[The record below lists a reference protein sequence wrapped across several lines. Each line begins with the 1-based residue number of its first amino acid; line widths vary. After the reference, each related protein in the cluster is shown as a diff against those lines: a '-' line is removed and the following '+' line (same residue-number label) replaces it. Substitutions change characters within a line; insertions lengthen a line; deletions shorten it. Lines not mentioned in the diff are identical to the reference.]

1 MRKRTNFNTLF
12 IKMLLIMSV
21 SMLIPIAVLGMLSF
35 EKSKQQIESV
45 TSQFLQDNLALNAK
59 LVRKIMVS
67 VEEESRRLA
76 ASKEIQDYLETYP
89 LANEADQVPFSV
101 VETRL
106 QIKLTSAYRM
116 DVLTKNSESYSQ
128 LYPLIQAAGKKGVWI
143 HEWDRDMSSPVFIY
157 IALIRNSAYDTIGIL
172 TLEIPEYLVRGGL
185 VFPSSFKNYKVML
198 VDSGNH
204 IISNTDTSFYNK
216 EYYYEEYFPTEKWKK
231 GEVGLNRDG
240 WKLIAAVPRD
250 ELTGT
255 IYQIKD
261 FTFWIV
267 MISMIVVT
275 LFLVILVRTF
285 TIPIKN
291 LVLHMN
297 EVKRGLLNPF
307 ALYQERR
314 DEIGQLV
321 RGYNQMVSGMLE
333 LLHKTK
339 AMESDKRQLEL
350 QTLNHQINP
359 HFFYN
364 TLDAIK
370 WRAEHSNETTI
381 AAMVTKLASLL
392 RFSLNNGDEWTTVE
406 REIEHARNYL
416 DIELLRS
423 NRSFQVFSQIAPD
436 VRKKKIIKLIL
447 QPIMENAVK
456 HGISKHPEGK
466 GKIKLTAKRDG
477 NEIVFIIEDN
487 GPGYHGGPLL
497 NLGNPAERD
506 GTGGIGL
513 VNVHKRLELHFGHK
527 FGLLVHPNPNTG
539 FRVEI
544 RHPIIEDG
552 QDSRSGE
559 HGGL

>member
-1 MRKRTNFNTLF
+1 MRKRRNYNTLF
-12 IKMLLIMSV
+12 NKMLLIMTL
-21 SMLIPIAVLGMLSF
+21 SMLIPIAVLGILSF
-35 EKSKQQIESV
+35 EKSKQQIESI
-45 TSQFLQDNLALNAK
+45 TSQFLQDNLGQNAMQ
-59 LVRKIMVS
+59 VRKILVS

-76 ASKEIQDYLETYP
+76 VSADIRNYLTTYYATDA
-89 LANEADQVPFSV
+89 ANRVPFSV
-101 VETRL
+101 VEARL
-106 QIKLTSAYRM
+106 PIKLTSAYRM
-116 DVLTKNSESYSQ
+116 DVLPKDSESYSR
-128 LYPLIQAAGKKGVWI
+128 LHYLIYASGDKGVWI
-143 HEWDRDMSSPVFIY
+143 HEWDRDMASPVFKY
-157 IALIRNSAYDTIGIL
+157 AAVVRDSDYNTIGIL
-172 TLEIPEYLVRGGL
+172 VLEIPEYLVRGGL

-198 VDSGNH
+198 ADSGNY
-204 IISNTDTSFYNK
+204 IISHSDTSFYNK
-216 EYYYEEYFPTEKWKK
+216 KYYYEVYFPTEEWSR
-231 GEVGLNRDG
+231 GEIQLNRDG

-261 FTFWIV
+261 FTVWIV
-267 MISMIVVT
+267 IISMIVVT
-275 LFLVILVRTF
+275 LLLAILVRTF

-291 LVLHMN
+291 MVLHMN

-307 ALYQERR
+307 ARYQERR
-314 DEIGQLV
+314 DETGQLV
-321 RGYNQMVSGMLE
+321 RGYNQMVSGMLA
-333 LLHKTK
+333 LLDKTK

-392 RFSLNNGDEWTTVE
+392 RFSLNNGEEWTTVE

-436 VRKKKIIKLIL
+436 IRKRKIIKLIL

-456 HGISKHPEGK
+456 HGISKLPEGK

-477 NEIVFIIEDN
+477 NEIVFVIEDN
-487 GPGYHGGPLL
+487 GPGYQGGPLL
-497 NLGNPAERD
+497 NLGNPPEKD

-513 VNVHKRLELHFGHK
+513 VNVHKRLQLHFGHK

-544 RHPIIEDG
+544 RHPLIEEL
-552 QDSRSGE
+552 QDSRSVE
-559 HGGL
+559 HGVR

>member
-1 MRKRTNFNTLF
+1 MNLNTLF
-12 IKMLLIMSV
+12 NKMILIMSLAV
-21 SMLIPIAVLGMLSF
+21 LIPIAVLGILSF
-35 EKSKQQIESV
+35 VKSKQQIESI
-45 TSQFLQDNLALNAK
+45 TSQFLQDNLGQNAIQ
-59 LVRKIMVS
+59 VRKILVG

-76 ASKEIQDYLETYP
+76 TSKDIQNFLTVYYSTPET
-89 LANEADQVPFSV
+89 DRVPFSL
-101 VETRL
+101 VESRF
-106 QIKLTSAYRM
+106 QIMLTSAYRM
-116 DVLTKNSESYSQ
+116 DVLTKDLRSYSQ
-128 LYPLIQAAGKKGVWI
+128 FLQLIYKAGNRGVWI
-143 HEWDRDMSSPVFIY
+143 HKWDRDMANPVFVY
-157 IALIRNSAYDTIGIL
+157 AALIRDAEFHPIGIL

-185 VFPSSFKNYKVML
+185 IFPSSFKNYNVML
-198 VDSGNH
+198 VDNENH
-204 IISNTDTSFYNK
+204 IISDADKSFYNK
-216 EYYYEEYFPTEKWKK
+216 YYFEDYFPSEEWEK
-231 GEVGLNRDG
+231 GEIQLNQDG
-240 WKLIAAVPRD
+240 WKLIAAVPKN
-250 ELTGT
+250 ELTG
-255 IYQIKD
+255 IVYQIRD
-261 FTFWIV
+261 FTVWIV

-275 LFLVILVRTF
+275 LLLVILVRTF

-297 EVKRGLLNPF
+297 EVKRGLLNHF
-307 ALYQERR
+307 SLYQERR

-321 RGYNQMVSGMLE
+321 RGYNRMVSGMLD

-370 WRAEHSNETTI
+370 WRAEYSHETTI

-392 RFSLNNGDEWTTVE
+392 RFSLNNGEEWTTVE

-436 VRKKKIIKLIL
+436 IRKKKIIKLIL

-456 HGISKHPEGK
+456 HGVSKLPDGK

-487 GPGYHGGPLL
+487 GPGYQGGALL
-497 NLGNPAERD
+497 SLDNPPKRD

-513 VNVHKRLELHFGHK
+513 VNVHKRLQLHFGHR

-544 RHPIIEDG
+544 RHPIIEEGDCFDASDHLKQNG
-552 QDSRSGE
+552 
-559 HGGL
+559 